1 MVVTTASPT
10 LSRPLT
16 DTPATS
22 ETTTTT
28 AAPSSQ
34 HSLSDVPSQSPSSN
48 SDLYIVGRGNEVI
61 PIVISSWCAVVV
73 IATGAIAIASK
84 MQQQSVLEDDNPSLD
99 GDIEAATSK
108 AREGPIIDEESE
120 LSGMAVDKSVP
131 AKETLE
137 KQAVSSAFQGVEKTP
152 KTPSASMIDTSVDKK
167 SANVTSSAIDG
178 NFNSLEVNAPT
189 KVEIDASEVFD
200 GKNDATT
207 SKNKQEGT
215 GSIYL
220 SPELAAVTATA
231 ALPKTAVEVTQ
242 EIELESNTVTS
253 TSTSSSRP
261 SHLFLKQAVERGDWN
276 AVGQAAAIMGR
287 ESAYLGG
294 SAHETLYLEKEDRIE
309 QLDELIAEGDW
320 IGVLTLAGQYEAM
333 DRDLAVPDAETHTDL
348 GDRDEE
354 TESVCSNENNTEASA
369 PPFLLKQAIENEDW
383 EAVGQAAAIMNS
395 AVAANTNESSAPT
408 LDTYSR
414 QQSLYLEKEDRIKQL
429 DGLIASGD
437 WLSVLIVAGQYEAM
451 DQDFGSKP

>member
-1 MVVTTASPT
+1 M
-10 LSRPLT
+10 
-16 DTPATS
+16 
-22 ETTTTT
+22 
-28 AAPSSQ
+28 
-34 HSLSDVPSQSPSSN
+34 
-48 SDLYIVGRGNEVI
+48 
-61 PIVISSWCAVVV
+61 ISSWCAVVV

-120 LSGMAVDKSVP
+120 LSGVAVDKSVP

-137 KQAVSSAFQGVEKTP
+137 KQAVSSAFQGVENRP

-178 NFNSLEVNAPT
+178 NFNS
-189 KVEIDASEVFD
+189 EIDASEVFD

-207 SKNKQEGT
+207 SKNEQEGT

-220 SPELAAVTATA
+220 SPELAAVTAT
-231 ALPKTAVEVTQ
+231 EVTQ

-261 SHLFLKQAVERGDWN
+261 SHLLKQAVERGDWN

-348 GDRDEE
+348 GDREEE

-395 AVAANTNESSAPT
+395 AVAANTNKSTAPT